1 MDSIWQQAL
10 DPWEWLVLLHL
21 LFWLAISA
29 RVLLRSDLSPDVR
42 VAWLLVLLLLPYG
55 GVLLYFLFG
64 EVYLGRALARQQ
76 KAVLKNLRLAVTAH
90 HDWRSLWQPAA
101 TSESAPQPWQAATS
115 YAHSVNGFALTHGNL
130 AQLLP
135 EADARACLLRDIDA
149 ATQHIHLLYY
159 IWLPDATGS
168 ALAQALAR
176 AAQRGVACRVLV
188 DALGSRLLLAS
199 PLWTQMQA
207 AGVQTAVALPF
218 HWWQPLRSGR
228 FDVRNHRKVCV
239 IDGRISHVGSQNCA
253 DAAFAI
259 KAKYAPWVDIMLRVE
274 GAVVAQNQLLFISD
288 WLLATGQSLD
298 ALAHTVQLPSAELG
312 TELGTELAQVAAQ
325 VVAAGPASRPR
336 STAQFLVT
344 LLSSAQRQLWISTP
358 YFVPDATVLQA
369 LCAAAWRGVDVRLIL
384 PARNDSWVVAAA
396 SRSHYAS
403 LLAAGVQIFEYT
415 EGLLHAK
422 TLTLDGQLSL
432 IGSTNIDMRSF
443 GLNYENNVL
452 LQGRQLAAA
461 IMQRQRE
468 YCALAQVVQASQV
481 QSWGRLQRI
490 WNNAWAALSPLL

>member
-1 MDSIWQQAL
+1 MLQQAL
-10 DPWEWLVLLHL
+10 NPLAWLVLLHL
-21 LFWLAISA
+21 LLWLGISA
-29 RVLLRSDLSPDVR
+29 RVLLRPDLSPDVR

-76 KAVLKNLRLAVTAH
+76 KAVLKNLRLAVAAH
-90 HDWRSLWQPAA
+90 QDWGSLWQMAAKNGAKMGAQTPAA
-101 TSESAPQPWQAATS
+101 AYQPWQAAST
-115 YAHSVNGFALTHGNL
+115 YAHSVNGFALTQGN
-130 AQLLP
+130 AAELLP
-135 EADARACLLRDIDA
+135 EADARARLLRDIDA
-149 ATQHIHLLYY
+149 ARAHIHLLYY

-168 ALAQALAR
+168 AIAQALMR

-199 PLWTQMQA
+199 PLWAQMQA

-218 HWWQPLRSGR
+218 RWWQPLRSGR

-239 IDGRISHVGSQNCA
+239 IDGLISHVGSQNCA

-259 KAKYAPWVDIMLRVE
+259 KAAYAPWVDVMLRVQ

-288 WLLATGQSLD
+288 WLLATGQNFD
-298 ALAHTVQLPSAELG
+298 ALAHTVLLPSAEF
-312 TELGTELAQVAAQ
+312 AAVAAQ

-344 LLSSAQRQLWISTP
+344 LLSGAQRQLWISTP

-403 LLAAGVQIFEYT
+403 LLAAGVQIFEYQP
-415 EGLLHAK
+415 GLLHAK
-422 TLTLDGQLSL
+422 TLTLDGQAAF

-443 GLNYENNVL
+443 GLNYENNML
-452 LQGRQLAAA
+452 LQDAPLTAA

-468 YCALAQVVQASQV
+468 YCSLAKAVTQTQV
-481 QSWGRLQRI
+481 QGWSRPKRI
-490 WNNAWAALSPLL
+490 WNNVWAAVSPLL